1 MKIKSG
7 DSMSANNGRYD
18 VFVSHASKDKLK
30 YVDKLVEAIKQVGL
44 TVFYDKE
51 SIAWGDSIQEKV
63 DEGIESCRLAVVVI
77 SKAYF
82 DRTWTEYELKS
93 LLKRQNIEGRKIIMP
108 ILYGVRKKELVKHYP
123 SLSDILFKYSKQCSC
138 DEMAKLLKKELT
150 SHEC

>member
-63 DEGIESCRLAVVVI
+63 DEGIESCRLAVVV
-77 SKAYF
+77 
-82 DRTWTEYELKS
+82 LS
-93 LLKRQNIEGRKIIMP
+93 LIHI
-108 ILYGVRKKELVKHYP
+108 
-123 SLSDILFKYSKQCSC
+123 
-138 DEMAKLLKKELT
+138 
-150 SHEC
+150 